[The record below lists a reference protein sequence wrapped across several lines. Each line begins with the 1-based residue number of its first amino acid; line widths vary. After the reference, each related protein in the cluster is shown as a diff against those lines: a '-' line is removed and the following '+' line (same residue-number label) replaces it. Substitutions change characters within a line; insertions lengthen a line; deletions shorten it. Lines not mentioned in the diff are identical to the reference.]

1 MKSNQP
7 NDSQKKSDW
16 YFPTDLGCLLFSW
29 IWIVVIAFLAG
40 GILPLIAKL
49 KSADIL
55 ELFYVALGS
64 ATVGTIFLFLAR
76 LPLYRQRRFLTF
88 GPKNLDRIQRKL
100 YWLAYVFVVV
110 SLLLLAIIWFRLK

>member
-40 GILPLIAKL
+40 GILPLIVKL
-49 KSADIL
+49 KSADVL
-55 ELFYVALGS
+55 ELYYLAIGCAV
-64 ATVGTIFLFLAR
+64 VGTIFLFLAR
-76 LPLYRQRRFLTF
+76 LPFYRQQRFLFF
-88 GPKNLDRIQRKL
+88 GPKNLDGTHRKL
-100 YWLAYVFVVV
+100 YWLAYVFVVM
-110 SLLLLAIIWFRLK
+110 SLLLLAIVWFRLK

>member
-49 KSADIL
+49 KSVDIL
-55 ELFYVALGS
+55 EIFYVALGS
-64 ATVGTIFLFLAR
+64 AAVGQFFFFARDCRFTGNDGFLLSVQKIWREFTKS
-76 LPLYRQRRFLTF
+76 FI
-88 GPKNLDRIQRKL
+88 G
-100 YWLAYVFVVV
+100 WLMY
-110 SLLLLAIIWFRLK
+110 LWP